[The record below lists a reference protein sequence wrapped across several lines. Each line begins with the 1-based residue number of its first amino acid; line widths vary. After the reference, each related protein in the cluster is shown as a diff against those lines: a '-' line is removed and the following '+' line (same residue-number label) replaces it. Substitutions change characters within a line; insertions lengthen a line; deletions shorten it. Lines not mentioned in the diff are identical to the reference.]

1 VQLKSG
7 LIFILHTALQIVNLA
22 IWALIV
28 FTLGIVKL
36 LLPIPAIRKRLL
48 IVMNGAMFAFGIV
61 SVRLIK
67 CFNKL
72 EIDYRISD
80 ELSKDQWYLLIAN
93 HLSYLDIILLIEF
106 SATRIPAPK
115 FFLKRELI
123 WLPFVGIAAWA
134 LDMPFMHRFSKAYI
148 QKHPHLKGKD
158 IETTRRSCEKY
169 KDTPT
174 TIINFVEGTRFTPEK
189 HQQKNSPFSHLLPPK
204 AGGIAFTLAA
214 MSNLFTHI
222 LDVSLAYPNNTKHP
236 MMDMLSGKMTSIII
250 DVTQLPV
257 PQHVGGDYFNDDSY
271 RSLFQNWLND
281 IWIAKNERIRAMV
294 NR

>member
-1 VQLKSG
+1 MQVKSA
-7 LIFILHTALQIVNLA
+7 LIFVVHTSLQIINLA
-22 IWALIV
+22 LWALIV
-28 FTLGIVKL
+28 FFLGLIKL
-36 LLPIPAIRKRLL
+36 LIPIALIRKHLL
-48 IVMNGAMFAFGIV
+48 FLMNSAMFAFGII

-67 CFNKL
+67 VFNDL
-72 EIDYRISD
+72 DIDYRISD
-80 ELSKDQWYLLIAN
+80 ELSEEQWYLLIAN

-106 SATRIPAPK
+106 SANRIPAPK

-134 LDMPFMHRFSKAYI
+134 LDMPFMRRFSKAYLE
-148 QKHPHLKGKD
+148 KHPHLRGKD

-174 TIINFVEGTRFTPEK
+174 TIINFVEGTRFTTQK
-189 HQQKNSPFSHLLPPK
+189 HKQKNSPFSHLLPPK

-222 LDVSLAYPNNTKHP
+222 LDVSLAYPENAQHP
-236 MMDMLSGKMTSIII
+236 MMDMLSGNMKKIIV
-250 DVTQLPV
+250 DVTQLPI
-257 PQHVGGDYFNDDSY
+257 PDHVGGDYFNDEGY

-294 NR
+294 NH